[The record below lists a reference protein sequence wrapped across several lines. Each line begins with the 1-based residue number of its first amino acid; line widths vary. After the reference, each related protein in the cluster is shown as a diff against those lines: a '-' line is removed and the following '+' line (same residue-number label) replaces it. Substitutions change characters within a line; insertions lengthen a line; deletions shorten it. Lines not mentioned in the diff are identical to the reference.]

1 MFSMQVLPSRLNPW
15 IVCLRRSWTLTVI
28 PSRATLSKP
37 KQSRTSRSYRKM
49 GGKLAWR
56 WVKSTNILSIDVITS
71 NVEIWYDMMRCIETF
86 LDEKICVDACFKL
99 KWPDNWLLQGWIFF
113 FLTDHFEVS
122 TLRHPQMLCLAVH
135 IQQHCLSQ
143 TSISWRW
150 TIISCA
156 NALKTTSSIKGG
168 LHVVHLSRVIQHF
181 LLMKHEQHPHSQ
193 NDTLAAL
200 AEAPSLDDLVWCKQE
215 PFFYGETQHVDELS
229 LTRIQSLFIL
239 TQSTSSFS
247 FLCSSSFWS
256 VFAYL

>member
-1 MFSMQVLPSRLNPW
+1 MRKYVWMLVSNLSG
-15 IVCLRRSWTLTVI
+15 LTI
-28 PSRATLSKP
+28 GYCKD
-37 KQSRTSRSYRKM
+37 
-49 GGKLAWR
+49 G
-56 WVKSTNILSIDVITS
+56 
-71 NVEIWYDMMRCIETF
+71 
-86 LDEKICVDACFKL
+86 
-99 KWPDNWLLQGWIFF
+99 FF

-215 PFFYGETQHVDELS
+215 PFFMERLNM
-229 LTRIQSLFIL
+229 LM
-239 TQSTSSFS
+239 SSVWQGS
-247 FLCSSSFWS
+247 KVCS
-256 VFAYL
+256 Y